1 MGVRLREKEGRRP
14 GYQDMCC
21 AVRVGPC
28 EGKEAKESPEAGL
41 LGTTGERLGE
51 GPIVCKRDQNIP
63 SLRCPAD
70 LVQGRVNL
78 HCYPRVLWL
87 HELFHGTV

>member
-1 MGVRLREKEGRRP
+1 MRLREKEGRRRRP
-14 GYQDMCC
+14 GHQDICC

-41 LGTTGERLGE
+41 LGTTGESLGE

-63 SLRCPAD
+63 SLR
-70 LVQGRVNL
+70 
-78 HCYPRVLWL
+78 
-87 HELFHGTV
+87 